1 MYSKRYV
8 DKELSWLA
16 FNERVL
22 QEAEDVTNPLVER
35 IRFLGIYSSNRD
47 EFYKIRFAD
56 LRRNLLISAA
66 QGKDEG
72 YRRLL
77 AEVKHKIAKNNE
89 KFDSLYHDLLREL
102 ARNQIFLLN
111 ERQLSE
117 PQQHWLRDYFQQTL
131 RPLVRSILIDQDTN
145 LVTFLRDDSTYLVAK
160 QSRVIESMI
169 HAACNGKKVTVVVEL
184 QARFDEEANI
194 EWSRRLK
201 NAGVHVIFSIP
212 GLKIHSKL
220 FLISRLEEG
229 KLVRYAHIGTGNFN
243 ESTAKLYTDYALLT
257 KDPRITGEI
266 RQVFNFIENP
276 YRPVSFHW
284 LLVAPLNMRKGLY
297 RLIDAEMA
305 AAKTSAAGHI
315 KLKLNN
321 LVDQGLIEKLYAA
334 SAVGVSVCLLVR
346 GMCSLVP
353 GVSENIKVISILD
366 RFLEHDRVYLFGN
379 QGYPR
384 VFISSADWMTRNVDH
399 RIEVSVELL
408 DNDIRQQVIAVLE
421 LLFSDT
427 VKARVV
433 DQAMSNRYVTRGRH
447 RKIRG
452 QLAVYH
458 YLAEWPQ
465 AARAPSVLPA
475 MPAISSVIVPP
486 DADDSPSAARRRR
499 GQGG

>member
-1 MYSKRYV
+1 MRLSYQRDMPADMLAMLL
-8 DKELSWLA
+8 DK
-16 FNERVL
+16 
-22 QEAEDVTNPLVER
+22 
-35 IRFLGIYSSNRD
+35 LGIEDHDSVIAGARYHKFRD
-47 EFYKIRFAD
+47 FLKFPHMGKSRLINKPLQALAHPHFAGY
-56 LRRNLLISAA
+56 RNVFDAISARDILLYYPYHTFKHTLEILRQA
-66 QGKDEG
+66 SFDPHVLAIRINI
-72 YRRLL
+72 YR
-77 AEVKHKIAKNNE
+77 
-89 KFDSLYHDLLREL
+89 
-102 ARNQIFLLN
+102 
-111 ERQLSE
+111 
-117 PQQHWLRDYFQQTL
+117 
-131 RPLVRSILIDQDTN
+131 
-145 LVTFLRDDSTYLVAK
+145 VAK

-169 HAACNGKKVTVVVEL
+169 HAACNGKKVTFVVEL

-305 AAKTSAAGHI
+305 AAKTGAAAHI

-379 QGYPR
+379 QGHPR

-408 DNDIRQQVIAVLE
+408 DNDIRQQVIAVLD

-433 DQAMSNRYVTRGRH
+433 DQAMSNRYVTRGRR
-447 RKIRG
+447 RKTRG

-475 MPAISSVIVPP
+475 MPATSSVVVPP
-486 DADDSPSAARRRR
+486 DADDTPSAARRRR